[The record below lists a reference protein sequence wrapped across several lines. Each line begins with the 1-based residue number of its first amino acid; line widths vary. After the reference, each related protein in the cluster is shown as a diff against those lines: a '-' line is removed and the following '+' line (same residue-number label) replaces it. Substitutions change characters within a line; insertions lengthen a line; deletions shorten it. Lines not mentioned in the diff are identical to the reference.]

1 MADTLANTLPED
13 ELFDTEGE
21 ADMAEDGSLETEV
34 SDQIVDLDADDDDK
48 GEVAPDEGAAQEAE
62 SDDVDYGAK
71 VATRI
76 NKMTGQHNQIAA
88 AKDREIADLKRQMFD
103 VKGAALDA
111 NVTGL
116 KSKIEGINNALKLAM
131 EDGDTDKQ
139 LDLNAELLDVKIDL
153 RVAEG
158 QQGSPSGREAAADA
172 GDGKSAEPA
181 TPNDPLDALQ
191 PKAKGWAQRVGF
203 TGWGDAQRGLAL
215 GIDSELTKEGF
226 DPNTDDYF
234 EELDRRMGQIYPDLY
249 ESNDEPEPTPR
260 PKVKTNVRGAPP
272 ITPKPGAGSNQVKLD
287 ANDYANMRR
296 FKLDPQN
303 PEHVKAYAIQKRSK

>member
-34 SDQIVDLDADDDDK
+34 SDQIVDLDAGDDDE
-48 GEVAPDEGAAQEAE
+48 GEAAPDEGAAQEAE

-71 VATRI
+71 VAARI
-76 NKMTGQHNQIAA
+76 NKLTGQHNQTIA
-88 AKDREIADLKRQMFD
+88 AKDREIASLKRQTFD
-103 VKGAALDA
+103 AQGAALDA
-111 NVTGL
+111 NVSGL
-116 KSKIEGINNALKLAM
+116 KSKLEGINDALKQAM

-139 LDLNAELLDVKIDL
+139 LELNDELLDVKIGL
-153 RVAEG
+153 REAEG
-158 QQGSPSGREAAADA
+158 LRGRPSKREATADA
-172 GDGKSAEPA
+172 GDGDNAEPA
-181 TPNDPLDALQ
+181 APNDPLDALQ

-234 EELDRRMGQIYPDLY
+234 DELDRRMGQVYPDLY
-249 ESNDEPEPTPR
+249 DSDDEPEPTPR

-272 ITPKPGAGSNQVKLD
+272 ITPKPGAGGNQVKLD